1 MGKLGDY
8 TKNYNN
14 KGTAQGYFSAVYHF
28 VDFIYGKQRELYR
41 VDDKERVKYEKLID
55 KYFKENRDYAE
66 DMANF
71 AVSLH
76 GRPPLTA
83 RNTFT
88 RVKEFFNYYDKEL
101 ASKDFKFIRTKLP
114 KGNARTVEK
123 DMDIETIRTIL
134 QHLDVKGRALVL
146 VLASSG
152 MRINEALSV
161 TLDDVALGALPTCI
175 TVRGET
181 SKTGDTRI
189 TFISAEA
196 TQAVNEWLK
205 VRDGYIRSSANR
217 NNGLVKSGRGGNGSG
232 NDDGRLFPFSDQNAN
247 VMWENALVKA
257 GLLSRDKTTNR
268 KQLHYHQFRKFF
280 ISQLS
285 LIVSKEIAEMLAGH
299 AGYLTGSYR
308 RYTKKQLVEEY
319 LKGQHLLTIQT
330 PKELQEIESEF
341 KAKMQSHSEIIED
354 LVKEKIALKQQ
365 MVASHDELKREIDE
379 MRFVFNNMYLI
390 GDAIESLLKTG
401 DDQTKHAI
409 VSALREVSKNH
420 PGRSSRGPN
429 LIINVPESLDWR
441 EQSE

>member
-1 MGKLGDY
+1 MGKIADY
-8 TKNYNN
+8 LKNYNN
-14 KGTAQGYFSAVYHF
+14 SGTAQGYYSAVYHF
-28 VDFIYGKQRELYR
+28 IDFIYGKQRKLYR
-41 VDDKERVKYEKLID
+41 VGDGEREKYEKLVD
-55 KYFKENRDYAE
+55 KYLESKRNYPE

-71 AVSLH
+71 VVSMH
-76 GRPPLTA
+76 DRPPLTA
-83 RNTFT
+83 RHTFI
-88 RVKEFFNYYDKEL
+88 RVKEFFNYYNREL
-101 ASKDFKFIRTKLP
+101 SSKDLKFIRNKLP
-114 KGNARTVEK
+114 KGNARTMER

-161 TLDDVALGALPTCI
+161 TLDDVALNVTPSCI
-175 TVRGET
+175 SVRGEKT
-181 SKTGDTRI
+181 KTGDARI
-189 TFISAEA
+189 TFISSEA

-205 VRDGYIRSSANR
+205 VRGDYLRSSAKR
-217 NNGLVKSGRGGNGSG
+217 NNGLVKSGRGGKKSG
-232 NDDGRLFPFSDQNAN
+232 DDDGRLFPFSDQNASAI
-247 VMWENALVKA
+247 WDTALGNA

-299 AGYLTGSYR
+299 SGYLTGAYR
-308 RYTKKQLVEEY
+308 RYTKKQLAEEY

-341 KAKMQSHSEIIED
+341 KAKMQNHSEIIED

-365 MVASHDELKREIDE
+365 MAANHDEMKREIED

-390 GDAIESLLKTG
+390 ADAVEGALKTG
-401 DDQTKHAI
+401 SDEDKKKIIAALQK
-409 VSALREVSKNH
+409 VSREH
-420 PGRSSRGPN
+420 PVKDSHGPN
-429 LIINVPESLDWR
+429 VMIEIPKEYDWR
-441 EQSE
+441 TPAE

>member
-1 MGKLGDY
+1 MGKLADY
-8 TKNYNN
+8 LKNYNN
-14 KGTAQGYFSAVYHF
+14 RSTVQGYYSAVYHF
-28 VDFIYGKQRELYR
+28 LDFIYGKQRESPHVR
-41 VDDKERVKYEKLID
+41 EGEREKYEKLID
-55 KYFKENRDYAE
+55 KYLKSKRNYPE
-66 DMANF
+66 DLGNF
-71 AVSLH
+71 VVSLH
-76 GRPPLTA
+76 DRPPLTA
-83 RNTFT
+83 RQIFI
-88 RVKEFFNYYDKEL
+88 RVKEFFNYYNKEL
-101 ASKDFKFIRTKLP
+101 PSKELKFIRNKLP
-114 KGNARTVEK
+114 KGNARTMER
-123 DMDIETIRTIL
+123 DMDVETIRTIL

-161 TLDDVALGALPTCI
+161 TLDDVDLGVVPSCVS
-175 TVRGET
+175 VRGET
-181 SKTGDTRI
+181 SKTGDSRI

-205 VRDGYIRSSANR
+205 VRVGYIRSSVNR
-217 NNGLVKSGRGGNGSG
+217 NNGLVKSGRGGNRSG
-232 NDDGRLFPFSDQNAN
+232 DDDGRLFPFSDQNASA
-247 VMWENALVKA
+247 MWENALVKA

-285 LIVSKEIAEMLAGH
+285 LVVSKEIAEMLAGH

-365 MVASHDELKREIDE
+365 MAANHDEFKREIAE
-379 MRFVFNNMYLI
+379 MKFVFNNMYAI
-390 GDAIESLLKTG
+390 TDAIEAVLKSG
-401 DDQTKHAI
+401 SVADKERI
-409 VSALREVSKNH
+409 VAALREVSQKH
-420 PGRSSRGPN
+420 PAESSHGPN
-429 LIINVPESLDWR
+429 AMIEIPKALRHRI
-441 EQSE
+441 QSV